1 MGGEVSSMQDESL
14 DPLQEEGTQCVL
26 LLQLLRDDHE
36 AHWSRRQLEHELLD
50 VNPQAIGVALERLRE
65 QGVVHVEGDEVWAS
79 TCAHHL
85 DALGFVCI

>member
-1 MGGEVSSMQDESL
+1 MPGEHI

-26 LLQLLRDDHE
+26 LLQLLRDDLE
-36 AHWSRRQLEHELLD
+36 ARWSRRELEHELRD
-50 VNPQAIGVALERLRE
+50 VSPRAIGVALERLRE